1 VPGGKRDDQ
10 IAAAD
15 VSFNADQVR
24 RLDEVSAIP
33 LGFPHD
39 LLAIPSCQNR
49 IAGGKRAL
57 LDVSLEP
64 VR

>member
-1 VPGGKRDDQ
+1 MTRHGMEPSMRYKLFGRHTGLR
-10 IAAAD
+10 
-15 VSFNADQVR
+15 VSEIR
-24 RLDEVSAIP
+24 

-39 LLAIPSCQNR
+39 MLAAPAYRDR

-57 LDVSLEP
+57 LDPPAVP

>member
-1 VPGGKRDDQ
+1 MRYKLFGRHTGLR
-10 IAAAD
+10 
-15 VSFNADQVR
+15 VS
-24 RLDEVSAIP
+24 EIP

-39 LLAIPSCQNR
+39 MLAAPAYRDR

-57 LDVSLEP
+57 LDPPAVP